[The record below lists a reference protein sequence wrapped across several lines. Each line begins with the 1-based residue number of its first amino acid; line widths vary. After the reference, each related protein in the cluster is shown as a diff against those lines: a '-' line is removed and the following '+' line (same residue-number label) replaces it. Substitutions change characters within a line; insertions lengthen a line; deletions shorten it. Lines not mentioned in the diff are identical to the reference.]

1 MTTLTLDL
9 AGRSFTIDDRTL
21 DRHIEALASKRDPP
35 PVRFVAAAAHVILKP
50 GAPAHD
56 RSQFLSAIDFDATI
70 AFRRELA
77 SLGFSIAEAM
87 DTAQR
92 FEIGWPVARE
102 LIRRTGS
109 EKLAHGFI
117 AGAGQD
123 DCPDPRDR
131 DALVANVVAQ
141 AREIQRAGGFVILL
155 PMPVLCELDASEA
168 DYVEV
173 YRRIVRELDGPI
185 FLHWL
190 GPMFMPALR
199 GYFPGRSFERIL
211 ELEPEKVRGAKLSLL
226 DADYERQVRA
236 AMRTRDQIVLTG
248 DDHHFADLID
258 GPPPERLIERNGIRL
273 AVGDF
278 SHGLLGV
285 FDAIAKP
292 ASLALR
298 YLAHGDRAN
307 YRALMAPLEEVGRIA
322 FEAPTRHYK
331 AGLAFLSWLR
341 GRQSE
346 FRLVNGIERERSLD
360 HYLRLAASAAEA
372 GLFEDA
378 PLAAERLRSFVS
390 SIRTATD
397 GPSDP
402 LPRSS

>member
-1 MTTLTLDL
+1 MTRIELTLRGHTI
-9 AGRSFTIDDRTL
+9 AIDDRML
-21 DRHIEALASKRDPP
+21 DRHVEALAARKEPT
-35 PVRFVAAAAHVILKP
+35 PVRFVAAAAHLILKP
-50 GAPAHD
+50 GHVASE
-56 RSQFLSAIDFDATI
+56 RSQLMEAIDFDSTLAL
-70 AFRRELA
+70 RRELA
-77 SLGFSIAEAM
+77 SLGFAIAESM

-92 FEIGWPVARE
+92 FEIGWPIARE
-102 LIRRTGS
+102 LIRRTGAA
-109 EKLAHGFI
+109 KLTHGFI

-131 DALVANVVAQ
+131 DALVASVVAQ
-141 AREIQRAGGFVILL
+141 AREIQAAGGLVILL
-155 PMPVLCELDASEA
+155 PLPVLCELAASEN

-173 YRRIVRELDGPI
+173 YCRIIRELAGPI

-190 GPMFMPALR
+190 GPMFMPSLR

-211 ELEPEKVRGAKLSLL
+211 ELEPAKVRGAKLSLL
-226 DADYERQVRA
+226 DAEYERKVRA
-236 AMRTRDQIVLTG
+236 AMLARDQIVLTG

-258 GPPPERLIERNGIRL
+258 GPPPQRHITMNGAPL
-273 AVGDF
+273 ALGEF
-278 SHGLLGV
+278 SHGLLGI
-285 FDAIAKP
+285 FDAIARP

-307 YRALMAPLEEVGRIA
+307 YRALMTPLEEVGRIA
-322 FEAPTRHYK
+322 FEEPTRHYK

-341 GRQSE
+341 GIQRE
-346 FRLVNGIERERSLD
+346 FRLVNGVEHERSLD

-390 SIRTATD
+390 T
-397 GPSDP
+397 GPAENRGSSDS
-402 LPRSS
+402 LSRS

>member
-1 MTTLTLDL
+1 MTTIALDL
-9 AGRSFTIDDRTL
+9 AGHSFSIDDRAL
-21 DRHIEALASKRDPP
+21 DRHVDALAVKQDRP
-35 PVRFVAAAAHVILKP
+35 PVRFVAAAAHLILRP

-56 RSQFLSAIDFDATI
+56 RSQLLSSIDFDATI

-102 LIRRTGS
+102 LIRRTGAARLS
-109 EKLAHGFI
+109 HGFI

-131 DALVANVVAQ
+131 DALVTNVVGQ

-155 PMPVLCELDASEA
+155 PLPVLCELGASEE
-168 DYVEV
+168 DYVDV
-173 YRRIVRELDGPI
+173 YRRIIGDLYGPI

-226 DADYERQVRA
+226 DADYERRVRA
-236 AMRTRDQIVLTG
+236 AMRARDQIVLTG

-258 GPPPERLIERNGIRL
+258 GPKPQRRIERDGFPL
-273 AVGDF
+273 AIGDF

-285 FDAIAKP
+285 FDAIARP

-307 YRALMAPLEEVGRIA
+307 YRALMTPLEEVGRIA
-322 FEAPTRHYK
+322 FEDPTRHYK

-346 FRLVNGIERERSLD
+346 FRLVNGVEHERSLD
-360 HYLRLAASAAEA
+360 HYLRLAASAAAA

-390 SIRTATD
+390 TGSAENR
-397 GPSDP
+397 GSSDS
-402 LPRSS
+402 LSRS